1 MAQRNKA
8 KLAVRFAKAEKE
20 FLGQNELCKVATS
33 HNDSPHVTPVNFIF
47 NDGSFYFA
55 TDYES
60 RKYKNLAKNKSIAL
74 VVDTYNSTTD
84 NKAVVIQGAAE
95 IIEKGREFK
104 RLYDMFYKKFDWVRE
119 DPWEEE
125 EAPFVRVRPLH
136 KASWGLK

>member
-1 MAQRNKA
+1 MAQRSKS
-8 KLAVRFAKAEKE
+8 AVRFAKAEKK
-20 FLGQNELCKVATS
+20 FLGRNELCKVATS
-33 HNDSPHVTPVNFIF
+33 HNDFPHITPVNFIF

-104 RLYDMFYKKFDWVRE
+104 GLYDMFYKKFDWVRE

-136 KASWGLK
+136 KTSWGLK

>member
-1 MAQRNKA
+1 MAQRSKP
-8 KLAVRFAKAEKE
+8 KPAVRFAKAEKE
-20 FLGQNELCKVATS
+20 FLGRNELCKVATS
-33 HNDSPHVTPVNFIF
+33 HNDSPHITPVNFIF
-47 NDGSFYFA
+47 DGGSFYFA

-95 IIEKGREFK
+95 IIEKGKEFK

-125 EAPFVRVRPLH
+125 EAPFVKVMPLH
-136 KASWGLK
+136 KTSWGLK